1 MIAVAIVSASCT
13 SGKEIQ
19 SSRQDRKI
27 KHAEMVSEA
36 VASNMYII
44 KIEKMYSRG
53 GRMFEMV
60 PSHNYIVVNHDM
72 ARLNFGYRGRSMD
85 IMQIS
90 GINMTGKVIDR
101 NLKSGKHGQYNI
113 DMKVRENNDV
123 FDINLTVG
131 TNGYCDIGISHP
143 RIDYARYRGQ
153 IYKLN
158 TTTNQ

>member
-85 IMQIS
+85 II
-90 GINMTGKVIDR
+90 T
-101 NLKSGKHGQYNI
+101 
-113 DMKVRENNDV
+113 EA
-123 FDINLTVG
+123 F
-131 TNGYCDIGISHP
+131 
-143 RIDYARYRGQ
+143 ARFSF
-153 IYKLN
+153 L
-158 TTTNQ
+158 